1 MKYTTE
7 QLAKVDWTKFTKDG
21 WSVTTINGPQLR
33 LNHSVFAA
41 IDQGGDWIVTNQ
53 TAIGVRNVL
62 SQIDRCDAFIATELA
77 AIEALEQ
84 KERTKRT
91 KPDPGE
97 GFELIDETTALA
109 SPESTWTMFDDAR
122 GWIPGWSDIRGYSAS
137 PTKELYAFRRPIAKP
152 LQLTFTHPPTI
163 LQPNTIAIIDGVA
176 YTVEKSVRVGDI
188 ETAELKR
195 IQPTKPA

>member
-1 MKYTTE
+1 M
-7 QLAKVDWTKFTKDG
+7 
-21 WSVTTINGPQLR
+21 
-33 LNHSVFAA
+33 
-41 IDQGGDWIVTNQ
+41 
-53 TAIGVRNVL
+53 
-62 SQIDRCDAFIATELA
+62 
-77 AIEALEQ
+77 
-84 KERTKRT
+84 

-109 SPESTWTMFDDAR
+109 SP
-122 GWIPGWSDIRGYSAS
+122 
-137 PTKELYAFRRPIAKP
+137 TKELYAFSRPIAKP

-176 YTVEKSVRVGDI
+176 YTVEKSVRNGNF